1 MTRGET
7 SNPAWRAI
15 SSFNFSITY
24 ELSRADLREIFVEN
38 YPGSTIVNRS
48 SSP

>member
-1 MTRGET
+1 MTRDEMF
-7 SNPAWRAI
+7 NPGKGI

-24 ELSRADLREIFVEN
+24 ELSRADLREIFVES